1 MCSFLGV
8 GTLNVVYVFRAGEG
22 SENIIYRLTVGT
34 HQVPMLTGFIGGS
47 GKNNVNYHFCH
58 LFISKYCVIIVPCKF
73 LTISH
78 AGLL

>member
-34 HQVPMLTGFIGGS
+34 HQVPMLTGFIGGAE
-47 GKNNVNYHFCH
+47 K
-58 LFISKYCVIIVPCKF
+58 IM
-73 LTISH
+73 
-78 AGLL
+78 